1 MQVLRYDRGTKVRH
15 RTSLEEHDD
24 NVSISEIY
32 YDQGVKAPKV
42 PSFPQLLLAKSS
54 TCQSKSMQT
63 IPGNLVDAT
72 PHLKNVGRK
81 GVPVSEPLSES
92 VTKHGLMSKVSRASL

>member
-1 MQVLRYDRGTKVRH
+1 MRH
-15 RTSLEEHDD
+15 GNSLEEHDD

-32 YDQGVKAPKV
+32 YDQGVIL

-63 IPGNLVDAT
+63 RPGNLVDAT

-92 VTKHGLMSKVSRASL
+92 VTKHRLMSKVSELPCDY